1 MISTFTLL
9 LYLCIKCLI
18 QRSLTCSAPF
28 FSRNNDVHSYNTR
41 KANNLHVPFARTH
54 VRKFSTKINGALVW
68 NSLPDSIR
76 NSKNLN
82 TFKKLMKDF
91 LIAKKSNLLVSKDL
105 VYEY

>member
-1 MISTFTLL
+1 MFDSEVTNLF
-9 LYLCIKCLI
+9 
-18 QRSLTCSAPF
+18 SSF

-91 LIAKKSNLLVSKDL
+91 LIAKKSNLLVSKD
-105 VYEY
+105 